1 MLELSLIFYAGLL
14 AASKEIK
21 MTNIGYDYIL
31 QQISQMTIVPP
42 KDLTA
47 NELTRWLNGY
57 QACMN
62 SIVKM
67 IVELKNDNER
77 S

>member
-1 MLELSLIFYAGLL
+1 
-14 AASKEIK
+14 
-21 MTNIGYDYIL
+21 MTDIGYDYIL

-47 NELTRWLNGY
+47 NELMRWLNGY

-67 IVELKNDNER
+67 IVALKNDNER